1 MKYIYTICLL
11 LTTNF
16 LFANKEYIDS
26 LEKWLIAN
34 PVEDTQRAMNT
45 HRLSYRLSEINPS
58 KAWEYARET
67 ERISRINKFTKGIC
81 LSNINYAILE
91 ANEGNFEK
99 SAHFYF
105 EAIKYAEEINYTR
118 GISIAY
124 NNIGDNYLKIKNY
137 DKVLEYTWKAF
148 DINKSIGEKRGQGIN
163 LEQIGQIYFLK
174 KEYEKAI
181 KYWNESMEL
190 IKDQN
195 DLHILTQLQIDIS
208 KYYTVKGDYT
218 KAINIL
224 NKTLETAIQSE
235 ELLLQTLTCKAFA
248 ETFLNVSNYDSA
260 LLYYNKGMTLVKK
273 LGNPV
278 ELSDIYY
285 QLSKLYYD
293 YKKFDSAYHYLNLYK
308 ILSDSVTGDKSI
320 AHIAY
325 LQTKYESDL
334 KDKENKELKTIQKTQ
349 RKKLYEKNTLLIL
362 VTVALLLALLSVFL
376 FYRQSKIRK
385 KQLILEEEK
394 NKSIHSQQ
402 ITEMEILSLRSQMN
416 PHFLFNSLNSIRNYI
431 LKNEPQIASNYLANF
446 ASLMRKILDTTQ
458 QNTISLDEEIE
469 MLKLYIELEQ
479 LRFSNK
485 YTYNIYIEES
495 IKKEDYSI
503 PSMILQPFIENAIW
517 HGLLHKEEGAHLQIN
532 FKELHNNDYEILC
545 EIIDNGIGR
554 KASKEATL
562 GIKKHISKGIQI
574 TKDRLDRLSKIKQKN
589 AIQIIDMIDEKG
601 NPKGTK
607 VVILLPVF

>member
-1 MKYIYTICLL
+1 MKYIYTIGLFM
-11 LTTNF
+11 NSIF
-16 LFANKEYIDS
+16 VFANKNYIDS
-26 LEKWLIAN
+26 LEKWLKAN
-34 PVEDTQRAMNT
+34 PIEDTQRAMNT
-45 HRLSYRLSEINPS
+45 HRISYRLSEINPS
-58 KAWEYARET
+58 KSWEYARET
-67 ERISRINKFTKGIC
+67 ERISRLNKFTKGIC

-91 ANEGNFEK
+91 SNEGNFEN
-99 SAHFYF
+99 SAHYYL

-124 NNIGDNYLKIKNY
+124 NNIGDNYLKLKNY

-148 DINKSIGEKRGQGIN
+148 ELNKSIDEKRGQGIN

-190 IKDQN
+190 VKDQK

-208 KYYTVKGDYT
+208 KYYSVKGDYT
-218 KAINIL
+218 RAISIL
-224 NKTLETAIQSE
+224 NKTLESAIQSE

-248 ETFLNVSNYDSA
+248 ETFLNINKYDSA
-260 LLYYNKGMTLVKK
+260 LLYYNKAMTSVKK

-278 ELSDIYY
+278 ELYDIYH
-285 QLSKLYYD
+285 QLSKIYYD
-293 YKKFDSAYHYLNLYK
+293 HKKYDSAYHYLNLYK
-308 ILSDSVTGDKSI
+308 ILSDSVIGDKSI

-325 LQTKYESDL
+325 IQTKYESEL

-349 RKKLYEKNTLLIL
+349 SKKIYEKNTLLIL
-362 VTVALLLALLSVFL
+362 VTIALLLALLSVFL
-376 FYRQSKIRK
+376 IYRQSQIRK
-385 KQLILEEEK
+385 KQLSLEEEK
-394 NKSIHSQQ
+394 NKSIHNQQ

-458 QNTISLDEEIE
+458 QNIISIDEEVE

-485 YTYNIYIEES
+485 YTYNIFIEES

-574 TKDRLDRLSKIKQKN
+574 TKDRLERLSKIKQKN
-589 AIQIIDMIDEKG
+589 AIQIIDVTDEKG
-601 NPKGTK
+601 NAIGTK